1 MRKWNAVLTAAI
13 LLLFLAHAVFGS
25 VLLIGPYTKAAKALA
40 HPLATL
46 IVIHIIL
53 GVKLTADTLR
63 VWKKT
68 GVSYFSENRL
78 FWARRIS
85 GLAIMVLMLFH
96 LGAFG
101 RMVNGVYEMIP
112 FSPPR
117 LAAELLLV
125 FSLAVHVTAN
135 VRPMLISLGVRRL
148 KGAAGGILFVLSLL
162 LLVATAAFILYY
174 FEWNVWNIW

>member
-1 MRKWNAVLTAAI
+1 MRKWNAVLTAVI
-13 LLLFLAHAVFGS
+13 LPLFLAHAMFGS
-25 VLLIGPYTKAAKALA
+25 ALLLGTDTTVAKALS
-40 HPLATL
+40 HPLIAL
-46 IVIHIIL
+46 AAAHIVL
-53 GVKLTADTLR
+53 GGKLTADTLR

-68 GVSYFSENRL
+68 GVAYFRENRL

-101 RMVNGVYEMIP
+101 RMVNGVYEIIP

-125 FSLAVHVTAN
+125 LSLAVHVTAN

-148 KGAAGGILFVLSLL
+148 KGAVGGILFVLSLL

-174 FEWNVWNIW
+174 FEWNVWNLW